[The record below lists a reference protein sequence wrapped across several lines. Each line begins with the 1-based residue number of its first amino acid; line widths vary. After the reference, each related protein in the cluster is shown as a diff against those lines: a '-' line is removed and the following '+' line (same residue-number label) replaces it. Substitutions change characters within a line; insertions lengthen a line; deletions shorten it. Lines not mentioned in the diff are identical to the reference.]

1 MGILIWDETPQSLF
15 LAMQNCSLQARHWS
29 QQQAE
34 GQSRTCSVSNDSENK
49 QTQEGQTHR
58 LQRQHNRLTFS
69 TFFLQPTTSPD
80 VNAGKEINERWI
92 SASGQAFSYW
102 LLKLPCVTECRDE
115 QENKQS
121 VSNQLFQLQYQP
133 GKYQQLHFQIVLRK
147 KKRVEE
153 RKSLKNIPLQVQIG
167 YNFSEKALGNGFI

>member
-1 MGILIWDETPQSLF
+1 MGILIWDEIPQSLF
-15 LAMQNCSLQARHWS
+15 LAMQNCGLQTRHWS

-49 QTQEGQTHR
+49 QDSGRANTQAPEATQQTDLLNFLSSAYHVTRRKCGQG
-58 LQRQHNRLTFS
+58 
-69 TFFLQPTTSPD
+69 D
-80 VNAGKEINERWI
+80 KINERWI

-147 KKRVEE
+147 KKRGW
-153 RKSLKNIPLQVQIG
+153 RR
-167 YNFSEKALGNGFI
+167 EKA